1 MRKVAIR
8 VYAPSESLVFLKT
21 KEVFGGLSN
30 MAGGYPIIVNDVV
43 FLTSEALYQSCRFPH
58 LPELQRLIVSQTS
71 PMTAKMRIKPMLNE
85 SREDWLQVRVRV
97 MRWCIACKL
106 VQNWTRFSEL
116 LLNTGDLP
124 IVEQSRKD
132 RFWGAVPVE
141 GKLVGA
147 NVLGRLLMELRETVR
162 QGGQFFEVLPPV
174 PEVDRFLL
182 FGKSVGRVAFC
193 DGSDLHK
200 VDSLF

>member
-1 MRKVAIR
+1 
-8 VYAPSESLVFLKT
+8 
-21 KEVFGGLSN
+21 
-30 MAGGYPIIVNDVV
+30 
-43 FLTSEALYQSCRFPH
+43 
-58 LPELQRLIVSQTS
+58 
-71 PMTAKMRIKPMLNE
+71 
-85 SREDWLQVRVRV
+85 
-97 MRWCIACKL
+97 